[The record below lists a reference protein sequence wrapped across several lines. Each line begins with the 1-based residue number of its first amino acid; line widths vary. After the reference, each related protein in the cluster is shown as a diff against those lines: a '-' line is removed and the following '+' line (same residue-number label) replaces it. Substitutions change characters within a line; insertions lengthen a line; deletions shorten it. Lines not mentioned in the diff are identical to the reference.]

1 MSFIVAI
8 DGPAGTGKGT
18 ITEIISKRLN
28 LVNIGTGSA
37 YRCVALAAIENNINI
52 DDTEKIVDLLDK
64 IKIEFKKI
72 NDKDLIFL
80 NGKDVTKRLR
90 EKDVST
96 TVSKVSL
103 IKDVRF
109 KLTDIFKK
117 QAETRDVIME
127 GRDIGTCVFPNAD
140 VKIFLD
146 ASLDERIRR
155 RVKQNEELGID
166 MSLQEIE
173 ENMRQRD
180 YDDKTREFGAL
191 KQADDAIYIDSS
203 DLSID
208 EVVNKV
214 IDIINVKKEKIKKKE

>member
-18 ITEIISKRLN
+18 ITEIISKKLN

-166 MSLQEIE
+166 MSWQEIE

>member
-18 ITEIISKRLN
+18 ITEIVSKKLN

-214 IDIINVKKEKIKKKE
+214 IDIINVKKEKIKRE

>member
-18 ITEIISKRLN
+18 ITEIISKQLN

-214 IDIINVKKEKIKKKE
+214 IDIINVKKEKIKRE

>member
-18 ITEIISKRLN
+18 ITEIISKKLN

-37 YRCVALAAIENNINI
+37 YRCVALAAIENNISI
-52 DDTEKIVDLLDK
+52 DETEKIVDLLDK

-80 NGKDVTKRLR
+80 NGKDVTNRLR

-109 KLTDIFKK
+109 KLNDIFKK
-117 QAETRDVIME
+117 QAEKQDVIME
-127 GRDIGTCVFPNAD
+127 GRDIGTYVFPNAD

-146 ASLDERIRR
+146 ASLEERIRR
-155 RVKQNEELGID
+155 RVKQNEELGIN
-166 MSLQEIE
+166 MSLKEIE
-173 ENMRQRD
+173 DNMRQRD
-180 YDDKTREFGAL
+180 YDDKTREVGAL

-203 DLSID
+203 NLSID

-214 IDIINVKKEKIKKKE
+214 IDIIKKKKEKK

>member
-18 ITEIISKRLN
+18 ITEIISKKLN

-52 DDTEKIVDLLDK
+52 DDTEKIVALLDK

-214 IDIINVKKEKIKKKE
+214 IDIINVKKEKIKKE

>member
-18 ITEIISKRLN
+18 ITEIISKKLN

-37 YRCVALAAIENNINI
+37 YRCVALAAIENNISI
-52 DDTEKIVDLLDK
+52 DETEKIVGLLDK

-109 KLTDIFKK
+109 KLTDMFKK

-214 IDIINVKKEKIKKKE
+214 IDIINVKKEKIKRE

>member
-18 ITEIISKRLN
+18 ITEIISKKLN

-37 YRCVALAAIENNINI
+37 YRCVALAAIENNISI
-52 DDTEKIVDLLDK
+52 DETEKIVDLLDK

-80 NGKDVTKRLR
+80 NGKDVTNRLR

-109 KLTDIFKK
+109 KLNDIFKK
-117 QAETRDVIME
+117 QAEKQDVIME
-127 GRDIGTCVFPNAD
+127 GRDIGTYVFPNAD

-146 ASLDERIRR
+146 ASLEERIRR
-155 RVKQNEELGID
+155 RVKQNEELGIN
-166 MSLQEIE
+166 MSLKEIE
-173 ENMRQRD
+173 DNMRQRD
-180 YDDKTREFGAL
+180 YDDKTRKVGAL

-203 DLSID
+203 NLSID

-214 IDIINVKKEKIKKKE
+214 IDIIKKKKEKKNK